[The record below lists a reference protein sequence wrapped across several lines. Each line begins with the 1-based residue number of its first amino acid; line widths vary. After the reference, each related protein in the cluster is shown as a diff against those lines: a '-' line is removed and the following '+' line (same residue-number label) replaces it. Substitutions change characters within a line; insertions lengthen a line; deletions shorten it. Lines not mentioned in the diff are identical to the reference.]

1 MGSRRGAAEPQIMDI
16 EAVQRI
22 AFIVGPQSAAAMA
35 LVRFNELRETGHD
48 THIAYLDGRFLVKEP
63 RPLIQHRPTEK

>member
-1 MGSRRGAAEPQIMDI
+1 MDI

-35 LVRFNELRETGHD
+35 LVRFNDLRETGHD
-48 THIAYLDGRFLVKEP
+48 THIAYLDRRFLVKEP
-63 RPLIQHRPTEK
+63 RQC